1 MPMDEDA
8 VAALYREHGAALR
21 RFARGAVGSSKAE
34 DIVQEAIIRVWR
46 QAPPDTQSLRA
57 YLYRTVRNLIVD
69 QHRLAARR
77 PRSAASIDEMPD
89 GFAVAVDVER
99 IDELLDRVVM
109 EEALARLTPEHRQA
123 LVAVHYRRLSV
134 AEAAQ
139 ELGVPAGT
147 VKSRC
152 FYALK
157 SLRSALDEMG
167 VDR

>member
-1 MPMDEDA
+1 MDEDA

-21 RFARGAVGSSKAE
+21 RFAVGAVGSARAE
-34 DIVQEAIIRVWR
+34 DLVQEAIIRVWR
-46 QAPPDTQSLRA
+46 QSPPATQSLRA

-77 PRSAASIDEMPD
+77 PHTVASLEANPD
-89 GFAVAVDVER
+89 GFAVAVDAER
-99 IDELLDRVVM
+99 FDELLDRVVM

-134 AEAAQ
+134 AEAAL

-157 SLRSALDEMG
+157 ALRSALDEMG

>member
-8 VAALYREHGAALR
+8 VAALYRDHGAALR
-21 RFARGAVGSSKAE
+21 RFACGAVGSEQAE

-46 QAPPDTQSLRA
+46 QGPPDASSLRA

-69 QHRLAARR
+69 QHRRAARR
-77 PRSAASIDEMPD
+77 PH
-89 GFAVAVDVER
+89 AVAQLGEDGLDAAVDGEPVE
-99 IDELLDRVVM
+99 ELVDRVVM

-123 LVAVHYRRLSV
+123 LIAIHYRRLSI
-134 AEAAQ
+134 AEAAL
-139 ELGVPAGT
+139 ELGVPPGT

-152 FYALK
+152 FYALR
-157 SLRSALDEMG
+157 SLRAALDEMG

>member
-8 VAALYREHGAALR
+8 VAALYREHAPALR
-21 RFARGAVGSSKAE
+21 RFARGAVGSEQAE

-46 QAPPDTQSLRA
+46 HAPPETQGLRP

-69 QHRLAARR
+69 QHRLASRR
-77 PRSAASIDEMPD
+77 PRTVVPADGVPH
-89 GFAVAVDVER
+89 GFAVAVDAER
-99 IDELLDRVVM
+99 TDELLDRVVM
-109 EEALARLTPEHRQA
+109 EEALDRLTPEHRQA
-123 LVAVHYRRLSV
+123 LVAVHYRRLTIV
-134 AEAAQ
+134 EAARV
-139 ELGVPAGT
+139 LGVPAGT

-157 SLRSALDEMG
+157 ALRAALDEMG

>member
-8 VAALYREHGAALR
+8 VAAIYRDHGAALR
-21 RFARGAVGSSKAE
+21 RFARRAVGSDDQAE
-34 DIVQEAIIRVWR
+34 DIVQEAIVRVWR
-46 QAPPDTQSLRA
+46 QAPEATVGLRA

-69 QHRLAARR
+69 QHRQRARR
-77 PRSAASIDEMPD
+77 PRTVAVVGTD
-89 GFAVAVDVER
+89 GFDVAVDAER

-109 EEALARLTPEHRQA
+109 EEALMRLTLEHRQA
-123 LVAVHYRRLSV
+123 LIAVHYRRLSV
-134 AEAAQ
+134 QEAAL

-157 SLRSALDEMG
+157 ALRTALDELG
-167 VDR
+167 VGR

>member
-8 VAALYREHGAALR
+8 VAAIYRDHGAALR
-21 RFARGAVGSSKAE
+21 RFARGAVGSEEQAE
-34 DIVQEAIIRVWR
+34 DIVQEAIVRVWR
-46 QAPPDTQSLRA
+46 QAPETTAGLRP

-69 QHRLAARR
+69 QHRERSRR
-77 PRSAASIDEMPD
+77 PKTVPSQGAD
-89 GFAVAVDVER
+89 GFDTAVDAER

-109 EEALARLTPEHRQA
+109 EEALMRLTREHRAA

-134 AEAAQ
+134 QEAAR

-157 SLRSALDEMG
+157 ALRAALDEMG
-167 VDR
+167 VER

>member
-1 MPMDEDA
+1 MPMDEEA

-21 RFARGAVGSSKAE
+21 RFARGAVDSEKAE

-46 QAPPDTQSLRA
+46 QAPPATQGLRP

-69 QHRLAARR
+69 QHRLASRR
-77 PRSAASIDEMPD
+77 PRTVASVEEAGDR
-89 GFAVAVDVER
+89 FAVAVDAER

-123 LVAVHYRRLSV
+123 LVAVHYRRLTV
-134 AEAAQ
+134 AEAAV

-152 FYALK
+152 FYALRA
-157 SLRSALDEMG
+157 LRAALDEMG

>member
-8 VAALYREHGAALR
+8 VAAIYRDHGAALR
-21 RFARGAVGSSKAE
+21 RFARGAVESDEQAE

-46 QAPPDTQSLRA
+46 LAPEPTAGLRA

-69 QHRLAARR
+69 QHRARARR
-77 PRSAASIDEMPD
+77 PQAVASIEN
-89 GFAVAVDVER
+89 GFDAAIVGERVD
-99 IDELLDRVVM
+99 DLLDRVVM
-109 EEALARLTPEHRQA
+109 EEALMRLTREHRQA
-123 LVAVHYRRLSV
+123 LVAVHYRRLTV
-134 AEAAQ
+134 AEAAE

-157 SLRSALDEMG
+157 ALRTALDELG
-167 VDR
+167 VER

>member
-1 MPMDEDA
+1 MSMDEDA
-8 VAALYREHGAALR
+8 VAAIYRDHGAALR
-21 RFARGAVGSSKAE
+21 RFARGAVGSDEQAE

-46 QAPPDTQSLRA
+46 HAPEATAGLRA

-69 QHRLAARR
+69 QHRQRARR
-77 PRSAASIDEMPD
+77 PHTVTLTGMD
-89 GFAVAVDVER
+89 GFDAALDAER

-109 EEALARLTPEHRQA
+109 EEALMRLTHEHREA
-123 LVAVHYRRLSV
+123 LVAMHYRRLSV
-134 AEAAQ
+134 AEAAA

-157 SLRSALDEMG
+157 ALRVALDELG
-167 VDR
+167 VER

>member
-8 VAALYREHGAALR
+8 VAALYRDHGAALR
-21 RFARGAVGSSKAE
+21 RFAVGAVGNARAE

-69 QHRLAARR
+69 QHRLAGRR
-77 PRSAASIDEMPD
+77 PRAVASLDDHPD
-89 GFAVAVDVER
+89 RFVVAVDAER

-109 EEALARLTPEHRQA
+109 EEALTRLTPEHREA
-123 LVAVHYRRLSV
+123 LVAVHYRRLTV
-134 AEAAQ
+134 AEAAR

-157 SLRSALDEMG
+157 ALRSALDEMG

>member
-8 VAALYREHGAALR
+8 VAAIYRDHGAALR
-21 RFARGAVGSSKAE
+21 RFARGAVGNDDQAE

-46 QAPPDTQSLRA
+46 QAPETTAGLRA

-69 QHRLAARR
+69 QHRQRARR
-77 PRSAASIDEMPD
+77 PRTVPSPGAD
-89 GFAVAVDVER
+89 GFDAAVDAER

-109 EEALARLTPEHRQA
+109 EEALMRLTREHREA

-134 AEAAQ
+134 TEAAAA
-139 ELGVPAGT
+139 LGVPAGT

-157 SLRSALDEMG
+157 ALRAALDELG
-167 VDR
+167 VVR

>member
-1 MPMDEDA
+1 MDEDA

-21 RFARGAVGSSKAE
+21 RFARGAVGNEKAE

-46 QAPPDTQSLRA
+46 VGPPDTQSLRA

-69 QHRLAARR
+69 QHRTASRR
-77 PRSAASIDEMPD
+77 PRTVAPVEDGD
-89 GFAVAVDVER
+89 GFALAVDAER

-109 EEALARLTPEHRQA
+109 EEALTRLTPEHRQA
-123 LVAVHYRRLSV
+123 VVAVHYRRLTV
-134 AEAAQ
+134 VEAAR
-139 ELGVPAGT
+139 ELGIPAGT

-157 SLRSALDEMG
+157 ALRAALDEMG
-167 VDR
+167 MER

>member
-8 VAALYREHGAALR
+8 VAALYRDHAAALR
-21 RFARGAVGSSKAE
+21 RFARGAVGSEKAE

-46 QAPPDTQSLRA
+46 QAPLETQGLRA

-69 QHRLAARR
+69 QHRVAARR
-77 PRSAASIDEMPD
+77 PRTVASVDESPD
-89 GFAVAVDVER
+89 GFAVAVDAER

-109 EEALARLTPEHRQA
+109 EEALMRLTPEHREA
-123 LVAVHYRRLSV
+123 LVAVHYRRLTV
-134 AEAAQ
+134 TEAAR

-157 SLRSALDEMG
+157 ALRSALDEMG